1 MSTHDSGIDLENP
14 GFTRGLLAAAEQA
27 VITDAFA
34 HHVSAVLDTINDG
47 KEATVYL
54 CQGRNDDGTTGQGR
68 PAELLAAKI
77 YRARRFRAFANESQY
92 LDLEAVRDKR
102 LRKAIRQRS
111 KKGKRVSHH
120 MWIDREWQAL
130 KVLYEYGASVPKPW
144 AHCSAGILMEYIGD
158 ADGAAPMLVHTKLG
172 SEATARA
179 FDAIINDVRTLLDC
193 ELIHGDLSAYNI
205 LYHDGRPRLIDLP
218 QASDIKSLADPWPM
232 FYRDIANLCQHFERH
247 GLARD
252 PLKLAVDLWKG

>member
-1 MSTHDSGIDLENP
+1 MSINDSGIDLENP
-14 GFTRGLLAAAEQA
+14 GFTRGGLAAAEQA

-34 HHVSAVLDTINDG
+34 HEVSAVLDTVNDG

-54 CQGRNDDGTTGQGR
+54 CQGRHGG
-68 PAELLAAKI
+68 ELLAAKI

-102 LRKAIRQRS
+102 LRKAIKQRS

-120 MWIDREWQAL
+120 MWVDKEWRAL
-130 KVLYEYGASVPKPW
+130 NTLYEYGASVPKPW

-158 ADGAAPMLVHTKLG
+158 REGAAPMLVHTRL
-172 SEATARA
+172 SRNETARA
-179 FDAIINDVRTLLDC
+179 FEAIIEDVRTLLDC

-205 LYHDGRPRLIDLP
+205 LYHRDRPRLIDLP
-218 QASDIKSLADPWPM
+218 QASEIKSLADPWPM
-232 FYRDIANLCQHFERH
+232 FYRDIANICQHFDRQ
-247 GLARD
+247 GLERD
-252 PLKLAVDLWKG
+252 PLRLAQDLWEG

>member
-1 MSTHDSGIDLENP
+1 MSTNDSSIDLENP
-14 GFTRGLLAAAEQA
+14 GFTRGMLAAAEQA

-34 HHVSAVLDTINDG
+34 HHVSAVLDTVNDG

-54 CQGRNDDGTTGQGR
+54 CQGRDGE
-68 PAELLAAKI
+68 ELLAAKI

-102 LRKAIRQRS
+102 LRKAIKQRS

-158 ADGAAPMLVHTKLG
+158 ADGAAPMLVHTRLS

-179 FDAIINDVRTLLDC
+179 FEAVINDVRTLLDC

-205 LYHDGRPRLIDLP
+205 LYHQDRPRLIDLP

-232 FYRDIANLCQHFERH
+232 FYRDIANLCQHFERQ

-252 PLKLAVDLWKG
+252 PLTLALDLWKG